1 MRRNVYVTQREYPLS
16 EGETLLSVTDLK
28 GRIVYANDAFIRVSG
43 FEAAELYGKAHSIV
57 RHPDMP
63 AAAFADMWSTIQ
75 RGLPWSA
82 LVKNRRKNGDHYW
95 VRANASPIRHAG
107 AVVGYLSVRTRPEP
121 CEVQQHAALYEQ
133 INAGVRSLGLHRGFP
148 VGRGAVGALQ
158 RWWRFRPLAWRA
170 QAMVAGLW
178 LLGSAGLWLP
188 SLQAWASALPLS
200 LTLAEIWPAWLIWS
214 LACVAAGQ
222 WLRTRLLMPLA
233 ALRGQAQAVASGQQT
248 GELFTQRT
256 DEIGAIGSAV
266 RQTGLNLVSLVG
278 DIQGKSDQ
286 VRRCALA
293 VQQGSTELSDRT
305 EAAAA
310 SLEQSAQ
317 AMQALAS
324 AIERSSAQAGEAAAR
339 ARHGVDMAGQSS
351 RMVVQLDQGMRGVA
365 QTSDQVGQISSLI
378 DGIAFQTN
386 LLALNAAVEAA
397 RAGEHG
403 KGFAVVADEVRGLS
417 QRSAHAARQIKAL
430 IEASQQQVA
439 QSCAMAREM
448 GEAMLAVQADMR
460 EQLVLA
466 EGMQAASQAQAGG
479 VQQVQAAV
487 QQLEQMTQHNAALA
501 RDTIGHAQLLA
512 GQAQAL
518 EAAASVFHG
527 NGASA

>member
-158 RWWRFRPLAWRA
+158 RWWRFRPLAWRV
-170 QAMVAGLW
+170 QAVVAGLW
-178 LLGSAGLWLP
+178 LLGSAGLW
-188 SLQAWASALPLS
+188 SSALQPS
-200 LTLAEIWPAWLIWS
+200 AVPPAQVWPAWLIWS

-222 WLRTRLLMPLA
+222 WLRRRLLMPLT

-248 GELFTQRT
+248 DARFLQRT

-439 QSCAMAREM
+439 QSCAMAREV

-527 NGASA
+527 SGASA

>member
-107 AVVGYLSVRTRPEP
+107 AVVGYLSVRTRPQP
-121 CEVQQHAALYEQ
+121 YEVQQHAALYEQ

-158 RWWRFRPLAWRA
+158 RWWRFRPLAWRV
-170 QAMVAGLW
+170 QAVVAGLW
-178 LLGSAGLWLP
+178 LLGSAGLWSP
-188 SLQAWASALPLS
+188 ALQASAVPL
-200 LTLAEIWPAWLIWS
+200 AQVWPAWLIWS

-222 WLRTRLLMPLA
+222 WLRSRLLMPLA

-248 GELFTQRT
+248 DARFLQRT

-417 QRSAHAARQIKAL
+417 QRSARAARQIKAL

-439 QSCAMAREM
+439 QSCAMAREV
-448 GEAMLAVQADMR
+448 GEAMQAVQTDMR

-512 GQAQAL
+512 AQAQAL

-527 NGASA
+527 SGASA

>member
-28 GRIVYANDAFIRVSG
+28 GRMVYANDAFIRVSG

-158 RWWRFRPLAWRA
+158 RWWRFRPLAWRV
-170 QAMVAGLW
+170 QAVVAGLW
-178 LLGSAGLWLP
+178 LLGSAGLWSP
-188 SLQAWASALPLS
+188 ALQASAVPL
-200 LTLAEIWPAWLIWS
+200 AQVWPAWLIWS

-222 WLRTRLLMPLA
+222 WLRSRLLMPLA

-248 GELFTQRT
+248 DARFLQRT

-417 QRSAHAARQIKAL
+417 QRSARAARQIKAL

-439 QSCAMAREM
+439 QSCAMAREV

-527 NGASA
+527 SGASA

>member
-158 RWWRFRPLAWRA
+158 RWWRFRPLAWRV
-170 QAMVAGLW
+170 QAVVAGLW
-178 LLGSAGLWLP
+178 LLGSAGLWSP
-188 SLQAWASALPLS
+188 ALQASAVPP
-200 LTLAEIWPAWLIWS
+200 AQVWPAWLIWS
-214 LACVAAGQ
+214 LACVASGQ
-222 WLRTRLLMPLA
+222 WLRSRLLMPLA

-248 GELFTQRT
+248 DARFLQRT

-439 QSCAMAREM
+439 QSCAMAREV

-527 NGASA
+527 SGASA

>member
-121 CEVQQHAALYEQ
+121 REVQQHAALYEQ

-158 RWWRFRPLAWRA
+158 RWWRFRPLAWRV
-170 QAMVAGLW
+170 QAVVAGLW
-178 LLGSAGLWLP
+178 LLGSAGLW
-188 SLQAWASALPLS
+188 SSALQASTVPL
-200 LTLAEIWPAWLIWS
+200 AQVWPAWLIWS
-214 LACVAAGQ
+214 LACVASGQ
-222 WLRTRLLMPLA
+222 WLRSRLLMPLA

-248 GELFTQRT
+248 DARFLQRT

-439 QSCAMAREM
+439 QSCAMAREV

-527 NGASA
+527 SGASA

>member
-121 CEVQQHAALYEQ
+121 REVQQHAALYEQ

-158 RWWRFRPLAWRA
+158 RWWRFRPLAWRV
-170 QAMVAGLW
+170 QAVVAGLW
-178 LLGSAGLWLP
+178 LLGSAGLWSP
-188 SLQAWASALPLS
+188 ALQASAVPL
-200 LTLAEIWPAWLIWS
+200 AQVWPAWLIWS
-214 LACVAAGQ
+214 LACAASGQ
-222 WLRTRLLMPLA
+222 WLRRRLLMPLA

-248 GELFTQRT
+248 DARFLQRT

-439 QSCAMAREM
+439 QSCAMAREV

-501 RDTIGHAQLLA
+501 RNTIGHAQLLA

>member
-158 RWWRFRPLAWRA
+158 RWWRFRPLAWRV
-170 QAMVAGLW
+170 QAVVAGLW
-178 LLGSAGLWLP
+178 LLGSAGLW
-188 SLQAWASALPLS
+188 SSVLQASAVPL
-200 LTLAEIWPAWLIWS
+200 AQVWPAWLIWS

-222 WLRTRLLMPLA
+222 WLRSRLLMPLA

-248 GELFTQRT
+248 DARFLQRT

-417 QRSAHAARQIKAL
+417 QRSARAARQIKAL

-439 QSCAMAREM
+439 QSCAMAREV
-448 GEAMLAVQADMR
+448 GEAMQAVQTDMR

-527 NGASA
+527 SGASA

>member
-121 CEVQQHAALYEQ
+121 REVQQHAALYEQ

-158 RWWRFRPLAWRA
+158 RWWRFRPLAWRV
-170 QAMVAGLW
+170 QAVVAGLW
-178 LLGSAGLWLP
+178 LLGSAGLW
-188 SLQAWASALPLS
+188 SSALQASAVPL
-200 LTLAEIWPAWLIWS
+200 AQVWPAWLIWS
-214 LACVAAGQ
+214 LACVASGQ
-222 WLRTRLLMPLA
+222 WLRSRLLMPLA

-248 GELFTQRT
+248 DARFLQRT

-439 QSCAMAREM
+439 QSCAMAREV

>member
-121 CEVQQHAALYEQ
+121 REVQQHAALYEQ

-158 RWWRFRPLAWRA
+158 RWWRFRPLAWRV
-170 QAMVAGLW
+170 QAVVAGLW
-178 LLGSAGLWLP
+178 LLGSAGLWSP
-188 SLQAWASALPLS
+188 ALQASAVP
-200 LTLAEIWPAWLIWS
+200 LAEVWPAWLIWS
-214 LACVAAGQ
+214 LACVASGQ
-222 WLRTRLLMPLA
+222 WLRSRLLMPLA

-248 GELFTQRT
+248 DARFLQRT

-439 QSCAMAREM
+439 QSCAMAREV

>member
-121 CEVQQHAALYEQ
+121 REVQQHAALYEQ

-158 RWWRFRPLAWRA
+158 RWWRFRPLAWRV
-170 QAMVAGLW
+170 QAVVAGLW
-178 LLGSAGLWLP
+178 LLGSAGLWSP
-188 SLQAWASALPLS
+188 ALQASAVPP
-200 LTLAEIWPAWLIWS
+200 AQVWPAWLIWS
-214 LACVAAGQ
+214 LACVASGQ
-222 WLRTRLLMPLA
+222 WLRSRLLMPLA

-248 GELFTQRT
+248 DARFLQRT

-286 VRRCALA
+286 VRRCALS

-439 QSCAMAREM
+439 QSCAMAREV

>member
-121 CEVQQHAALYEQ
+121 REVQQHAALYEQ

-158 RWWRFRPLAWRA
+158 RWWRFRPLAWRV
-170 QAMVAGLW
+170 QAVVAGLW
-178 LLGSAGLWLP
+178 LLGSAGLW
-188 SLQAWASALPLS
+188 SSALQASAVPL
-200 LTLAEIWPAWLIWS
+200 AQVWPAWLIWS
-214 LACVAAGQ
+214 LACVASGQ
-222 WLRTRLLMPLA
+222 WLRSRLLMPLA

-248 GELFTQRT
+248 DARFLQRT

-439 QSCAMAREM
+439 QSCAMAREV

-527 NGASA
+527 SGASA

>member
-158 RWWRFRPLAWRA
+158 RWWRFRPLAWRV
-170 QAMVAGLW
+170 QAVVAGLW
-178 LLGSAGLWLP
+178 LLGSAGLW
-188 SLQAWASALPLS
+188 SSVLQASAVPL
-200 LTLAEIWPAWLIWS
+200 AQVWPAWLIWS

-222 WLRTRLLMPLA
+222 WLRSRLLMPLA

-248 GELFTQRT
+248 DARFLQRT

-439 QSCAMAREM
+439 QSCAMAREV

-512 GQAQAL
+512 AQAQAL

-527 NGASA
+527 SGASA

>member
-121 CEVQQHAALYEQ
+121 REVQQHAALYEQ

-158 RWWRFRPLAWRA
+158 RWWRFRPLAWRV
-170 QAMVAGLW
+170 QAVVAGLW
-178 LLGSAGLWLP
+178 LLGSAGLW
-188 SLQAWASALPLS
+188 SSALQASAVPL
-200 LTLAEIWPAWLIWS
+200 AQVWPAWLIWS

-222 WLRTRLLMPLA
+222 WLRSRLLMPLA

-248 GELFTQRT
+248 DARFLQRT

-439 QSCAMAREM
+439 QSCAMAREV

-501 RDTIGHAQLLA
+501 RNTIGHAQLLA

-527 NGASA
+527 SGASA

>member
-121 CEVQQHAALYEQ
+121 REVQQHAALYEQ

-158 RWWRFRPLAWRA
+158 RWWRFRPLAWRV
-170 QAMVAGLW
+170 QAVVAGLW
-178 LLGSAGLWLP
+178 LLGSAGLWSP
-188 SLQAWASALPLS
+188 ALQASAVPL
-200 LTLAEIWPAWLIWS
+200 AQVWPAWLIWS
-214 LACVAAGQ
+214 LACVASGQ
-222 WLRTRLLMPLA
+222 WLRRRLLMPLA

-248 GELFTQRT
+248 DARFLQRT

-430 IEASQQQVA
+430 IEASQQEVA
-439 QSCAMAREM
+439 QSCAMAREV

-501 RDTIGHAQLLA
+501 RNTIGHAQLLA

-527 NGASA
+527 SGASA

>member
-121 CEVQQHAALYEQ
+121 REVQQHAALYEQ

-158 RWWRFRPLAWRA
+158 RWWRFRPLAWRV
-170 QAMVAGLW
+170 QAVVAGLW
-178 LLGSAGLWLP
+178 LLGSAGLW
-188 SLQAWASALPLS
+188 SSALQASAVPL
-200 LTLAEIWPAWLIWS
+200 AQVWPAWLIWS

-222 WLRTRLLMPLA
+222 WLRRRLLMPLA

-248 GELFTQRT
+248 DARFLQRT

-439 QSCAMAREM
+439 QSCAMAREV

-501 RDTIGHAQLLA
+501 RNTIGHAQLLA

-527 NGASA
+527 SGASA

>member
-158 RWWRFRPLAWRA
+158 RWWRFRPLAWRV
-170 QAMVAGLW
+170 QAVMAGLW
-178 LLGSAGLWLP
+178 LVGSAGLW
-188 SLQAWASALPLS
+188 SSVLQASAVPL
-200 LTLAEIWPAWLIWS
+200 AQVWPAWLIWS

-222 WLRTRLLMPLA
+222 WLRSRLLMPLA

-248 GELFTQRT
+248 DARFLQRT

-439 QSCAMAREM
+439 QSCAMAREV
-448 GEAMLAVQADMR
+448 GEAMQAVQTDMR

-527 NGASA
+527 SGASA

>member
-158 RWWRFRPLAWRA
+158 RWWRFRPLAWRV
-170 QAMVAGLW
+170 QAVVAGLW
-178 LLGSAGLWLP
+178 LLGSAGLW
-188 SLQAWASALPLS
+188 SSVLQASAVPL
-200 LTLAEIWPAWLIWS
+200 AQVWPAWLIWS

-222 WLRTRLLMPLA
+222 WLRSRLLMPLA

-248 GELFTQRT
+248 DARFLQRT

-417 QRSAHAARQIKAL
+417 QRSARAARQIKAL

-439 QSCAMAREM
+439 QSCAMAREV

-466 EGMQAASQAQAGG
+466 EGMQAASQVQAGG

-527 NGASA
+527 SGASA

>member
-107 AVVGYLSVRTRPEP
+107 AAVGYLSVRTRPEP
-121 CEVQQHAALYEQ
+121 REVQQHAALYEQ

-158 RWWRFRPLAWRA
+158 RWWRFRPLAWRV
-170 QAMVAGLW
+170 QAVVAGLW
-178 LLGSAGLWLP
+178 LLGSAGLW
-188 SLQAWASALPLS
+188 SSVLQASAVPL
-200 LTLAEIWPAWLIWS
+200 AQVWPAWLIWS

-222 WLRTRLLMPLA
+222 WLRSRLLMPLA

-248 GELFTQRT
+248 DARFLQRT

-417 QRSAHAARQIKAL
+417 QRSARAARQIKAL

-439 QSCAMAREM
+439 QSCAMAREV

-527 NGASA
+527 SGASA

>member
-158 RWWRFRPLAWRA
+158 RWWRFRPLAWRV
-170 QAMVAGLW
+170 QAVVAGLW
-178 LLGSAGLWLP
+178 LLGSAGLW
-188 SLQAWASALPLS
+188 SSVLQASAVPL
-200 LTLAEIWPAWLIWS
+200 AQVWPAWLIWS

-222 WLRTRLLMPLA
+222 WLRSRLLMPLA

-248 GELFTQRT
+248 DARFLQRT

-439 QSCAMAREM
+439 QSCAMAREV

-527 NGASA
+527 SGASA

>member
-158 RWWRFRPLAWRA
+158 RWWRFRPLAWRV
-170 QAMVAGLW
+170 QAVVAGLW
-178 LLGSAGLWLP
+178 LLGSAGLW
-188 SLQAWASALPLS
+188 SSVLQASAVPL
-200 LTLAEIWPAWLIWS
+200 AQVWPAWLIWS

-222 WLRTRLLMPLA
+222 WLRSRLLMPLA

-248 GELFTQRT
+248 DARFLQRT

-417 QRSAHAARQIKAL
+417 QRSARAARQIKAL

-439 QSCAMAREM
+439 QSCAMAREV

-527 NGASA
+527 SGASA

>member
-121 CEVQQHAALYEQ
+121 REVQQHAALYEQ

-158 RWWRFRPLAWRA
+158 RWWRFRPLAWRV
-170 QAMVAGLW
+170 QAVVAGLW
-178 LLGSAGLWLP
+178 LLGSAGLWSP
-188 SLQAWASALPLS
+188 ALQASAVPL
-200 LTLAEIWPAWLIWS
+200 AQVWPAWLIWS

-222 WLRTRLLMPLA
+222 WLRRRLLMPLA

-248 GELFTQRT
+248 DARFLQRT

-439 QSCAMAREM
+439 QSCAMAREV

>member
-158 RWWRFRPLAWRA
+158 RWWRFRPLAWRV
-170 QAMVAGLW
+170 QAVVAGLW
-178 LLGSAGLWLP
+178 LLGSAGLW
-188 SLQAWASALPLS
+188 SSVLQASAVPL
-200 LTLAEIWPAWLIWS
+200 AQVWPAWLIWS

-222 WLRTRLLMPLA
+222 WLRSRLLMPLA

-248 GELFTQRT
+248 DARFLQRT

-417 QRSAHAARQIKAL
+417 QRSARAARQIKAL

-439 QSCAMAREM
+439 QSCAMAREV
-448 GEAMLAVQADMR
+448 E
-460 EQLVLA
+460 
-466 EGMQAASQAQAGG
+466 
-479 VQQVQAAV
+479 
-487 QQLEQMTQHNAALA
+487 
-501 RDTIGHAQLLA
+501 IGRAH
-512 GQAQAL
+512 
-518 EAAASVFHG
+518 V
-527 NGASA
+527 

>member
-121 CEVQQHAALYEQ
+121 REVQQHAALYEQ

-158 RWWRFRPLAWRA
+158 RWWRFRPLAWRV
-170 QAMVAGLW
+170 QAVVAGLW
-178 LLGSAGLWLP
+178 LLGSAGLW
-188 SLQAWASALPLS
+188 SSALQASAVPP
-200 LTLAEIWPAWLIWS
+200 AQVWPAWLIWS

-222 WLRTRLLMPLA
+222 WLRRRLLMPLA

-248 GELFTQRT
+248 DARFLQRT

-439 QSCAMAREM
+439 QSCAMAREV

-466 EGMQAASQAQAGG
+466 EGMQAASQSQAGG

-512 GQAQAL
+512 AQAQAL

>member
-158 RWWRFRPLAWRA
+158 RWWRFRPLAWRV
-170 QAMVAGLW
+170 QAVVAGLW
-178 LLGSAGLWLP
+178 LLGSAGLW
-188 SLQAWASALPLS
+188 SSALQASAVPP
-200 LTLAEIWPAWLIWS
+200 AQVWPAWLIWS

-222 WLRTRLLMPLA
+222 WLRSRLLMPLA

-248 GELFTQRT
+248 DARFLQRT

-439 QSCAMAREM
+439 QSCAMAREV

-501 RDTIGHAQLLA
+501 RNTIGHAQLLA

-527 NGASA
+527 SGASE

>member
-158 RWWRFRPLAWRA
+158 RWWRFRPLAWRV
-170 QAMVAGLW
+170 QAVVAGLW
-178 LLGSAGLWLP
+178 LLGSAGLWSP
-188 SLQAWASALPLS
+188 ALQASAVPL
-200 LTLAEIWPAWLIWS
+200 AQVWPAWLIWS

-222 WLRTRLLMPLA
+222 WLRSRLLMPLA

-248 GELFTQRT
+248 DARFLQRT

-417 QRSAHAARQIKAL
+417 QRSARAARQIKAL

-439 QSCAMAREM
+439 QSCAMAREV

-512 GQAQAL
+512 AQAQAL

-527 NGASA
+527 SGASA

>member
-121 CEVQQHAALYEQ
+121 REVQQHAALYEQ
-133 INAGVRSLGLHRGFP
+133 INAGVHSLGLHRGFP

-158 RWWRFRPLAWRA
+158 RWWRFRPLAWRV
-170 QAMVAGLW
+170 QAVVAGLW
-178 LLGSAGLWLP
+178 LLGSAGLWSP
-188 SLQAWASALPLS
+188 ALQASAVPP
-200 LTLAEIWPAWLIWS
+200 AQVWPAWLIWS
-214 LACVAAGQ
+214 LACVASGQ
-222 WLRTRLLMPLA
+222 WLRSRLLMPLA

-248 GELFTQRT
+248 DARFLQRT

-439 QSCAMAREM
+439 QSCAMAREV

>member
-121 CEVQQHAALYEQ
+121 REVQQHAALYEQ

-158 RWWRFRPLAWRA
+158 RWWRFRPLAWRV
-170 QAMVAGLW
+170 QAVVAGLW
-178 LLGSAGLWLP
+178 LLGSAGLWSP
-188 SLQAWASALPLS
+188 ALQASAVPL
-200 LTLAEIWPAWLIWS
+200 AQVWPAWLIWS

-222 WLRTRLLMPLA
+222 WLRRRLLMPLA

-248 GELFTQRT
+248 DARFLQRT

-439 QSCAMAREM
+439 QSCAMAREV
-448 GEAMLAVQADMR
+448 GEAMQAVQTDMR

-512 GQAQAL
+512 AQAQAL

-527 NGASA
+527 SGASA

>member
-121 CEVQQHAALYEQ
+121 REVQQHAALYEQ

-158 RWWRFRPLAWRA
+158 RWWRFRPLAWRV
-170 QAMVAGLW
+170 QAVVAGLW
-178 LLGSAGLWLP
+178 LLGSAGLWSP
-188 SLQAWASALPLS
+188 ALQASAVPL
-200 LTLAEIWPAWLIWS
+200 AQVWPAWLIWS
-214 LACVAAGQ
+214 LACVASGQ
-222 WLRTRLLMPLA
+222 WLRRRLLMPLA

-248 GELFTQRT
+248 DARFLQRT

-439 QSCAMAREM
+439 QSCAMAREV

-527 NGASA
+527 SGASA

>member
-121 CEVQQHAALYEQ
+121 REVQQHAALYEQ

-158 RWWRFRPLAWRA
+158 RWWRFRPLAWRV
-170 QAMVAGLW
+170 QAVVAGLW
-178 LLGSAGLWLP
+178 LLGSAGLW
-188 SLQAWASALPLS
+188 SSALQPS
-200 LTLAEIWPAWLIWS
+200 AVPPAQVWPAWLIWS

-222 WLRTRLLMPLA
+222 WLRRRLLMPLA

-248 GELFTQRT
+248 DARFLQRT

-439 QSCAMAREM
+439 QSCAMAREV

-527 NGASA
+527 SGASA

>member
-158 RWWRFRPLAWRA
+158 RWWRFRPLAWRV
-170 QAMVAGLW
+170 QAVVAGLW
-178 LLGSAGLWLP
+178 LLGSAGLW
-188 SLQAWASALPLS
+188 SSVLQASAVPL
-200 LTLAEIWPAWLIWS
+200 AQVWPAWLIWS

-222 WLRTRLLMPLA
+222 WLRSRLLMPLA

-248 GELFTQRT
+248 DARFLQRT

-417 QRSAHAARQIKAL
+417 QRSARAARQIKAL

-460 EQLVLA
+460 EQLLLA

-487 QQLEQMTQHNAALA
+487 QQLEQMTQHNATLA
-501 RDTIGHAQLLA
+501 RDTIAHAQQL
-512 GQAQAL
+512 
-518 EAAASVFHG
+518 
-527 NGASA
+527 

>member
-121 CEVQQHAALYEQ
+121 CEVQQHAGLYEQ
-133 INAGVRSLGLHRGFP
+133 TNAGVRSLGLHRGFP

-158 RWWRFRPLAWRA
+158 RWWRFRPLAWRV
-170 QAMVAGLW
+170 QAVVAGLW
-178 LLGSAGLWLP
+178 LLGSAGLW
-188 SLQAWASALPLS
+188 SSVLQASAVPL
-200 LTLAEIWPAWLIWS
+200 AQVWPAWLIWS

-222 WLRTRLLMPLA
+222 WLRSRLLMPLA

-248 GELFTQRT
+248 DARFLQRT

-417 QRSAHAARQIKAL
+417 QRSARAARQIKAL
-430 IEASQQQVA
+430 RSE
-439 QSCAMAREM
+439 E
-448 GEAMLAVQADMR
+448 
-460 EQLVLA
+460 
-466 EGMQAASQAQAGG
+466 
-479 VQQVQAAV
+479 
-487 QQLEQMTQHNAALA
+487 
-501 RDTIGHAQLLA
+501 
-512 GQAQAL
+512 
-518 EAAASVFHG
+518 
-527 NGASA
+527 

>member
-121 CEVQQHAALYEQ
+121 REVQQHAALYEQ

-158 RWWRFRPLAWRA
+158 RWWRFRPLAWRV
-170 QAMVAGLW
+170 QAVVAGLW
-178 LLGSAGLWLP
+178 LLGSAGLW
-188 SLQAWASALPLS
+188 SFALQASAVPL
-200 LTLAEIWPAWLIWS
+200 AQVWPAWLIWS
-214 LACVAAGQ
+214 LACVASGQ
-222 WLRTRLLMPLA
+222 WLRSRLLMPLA

-248 GELFTQRT
+248 DARFLQRT

-439 QSCAMAREM
+439 QSCAMAREV

-527 NGASA
+527 SGASA

>member
-121 CEVQQHAALYEQ
+121 REVQQHAALYEQ

-158 RWWRFRPLAWRA
+158 RWWRFRPLAWRV
-170 QAMVAGLW
+170 QAVVAGLW
-178 LLGSAGLWLP
+178 LLGSAGLW
-188 SLQAWASALPLS
+188 SSALQASAVPP
-200 LTLAEIWPAWLIWS
+200 AQVWPAWLIWS
-214 LACVAAGQ
+214 LACVASGQ
-222 WLRTRLLMPLA
+222 WLRSRLLMPLA

-248 GELFTQRT
+248 DARFLQRT

-439 QSCAMAREM
+439 QSCAMAREV
-448 GEAMLAVQADMR
+448 GEAMLAVQTDMR

-527 NGASA
+527 SGASA

>member
-28 GRIVYANDAFIRVSG
+28 GRIVYANDAFILVSG

-121 CEVQQHAALYEQ
+121 REVQQHAALYEQ
-133 INAGVRSLGLHRGFP
+133 INAGVHSLGLHRGFP

-158 RWWRFRPLAWRA
+158 RWWRFRPLAWRV
-170 QAMVAGLW
+170 QAVVAGLW
-178 LLGSAGLWLP
+178 LLGSVGLW
-188 SLQAWASALPLS
+188 SSALQASAVPP
-200 LTLAEIWPAWLIWS
+200 AQVWPAWLIWS

-222 WLRTRLLMPLA
+222 WLRRRLLMPLA

-248 GELFTQRT
+248 DARFLQRT

-439 QSCAMAREM
+439 QSCAMAREV

-527 NGASA
+527 SGASE

>member
-121 CEVQQHAALYEQ
+121 REVQQHAALYEQ

-158 RWWRFRPLAWRA
+158 RWWRFRPLAWRV
-170 QAMVAGLW
+170 QAVVAGLW
-178 LLGSAGLWLP
+178 LLGSAGLW
-188 SLQAWASALPLS
+188 SSALQASAVPP
-200 LTLAEIWPAWLIWS
+200 AQVWPAWLIWS

-222 WLRTRLLMPLA
+222 WLRSRLLMPLA

-248 GELFTQRT
+248 DARFLQRT

-293 VQQGSTELSDRT
+293 VQQGSTELSHRT

-439 QSCAMAREM
+439 QSCAMAREV

-527 NGASA
+527 SGASA

>member
-158 RWWRFRPLAWRA
+158 RWWRFRPLAWR
-170 QAMVAGLW
+170 V
-178 LLGSAGLWLP
+178 
-188 SLQAWASALPLS
+188 
-200 LTLAEIWPAWLIWS
+200 
-214 LACVAAGQ
+214 
-222 WLRTRLLMPLA
+222 
-233 ALRGQAQAVASGQQT
+233 QAVASGQQT
-248 GELFTQRT
+248 DARFLQRT

-365 QTSDQVGQISSLI
+365 QTSDQEGQISSLI

-417 QRSAHAARQIKAL
+417 QRSARAARQIKAL

-439 QSCAMAREM
+439 QSCAMAREV

-527 NGASA
+527 SGASA